1 MTGLEPTIARHAPAA
16 APAAVPSPA
25 HDAPQSRAASRRKPS
40 RLLRYLATRAWVHA
54 TLLFFVAIFLFPF
67 VYMFATSMKTD
78 EELIDRT
85 YFPSIPTFQPISP
98 RVRKMPAVERP
109 PEAPADAWDAALP
122 ELLKI
127 TRAAVDAAAAAAKSA
142 PVGAD
147 TVSPE
152 AHRAAA
158 TNFLLHRLIP
168 RLGPD
173 AWTGPRDALFAQYRQ
188 GLTETLVADALLD
201 RLARLELR
209 GLQVRSLDAHIYPV
223 SLGPD
228 IAAKWAIESGDAA
241 LIPTAKDSSVLR
253 YRFDTPGAAP
263 IVLRC
268 DFPFPTAPANFH
280 KLILALKP
288 DDSWHKVDATLDL
301 AGVHW
306 VSQKTKYL
314 GTTRRQTILFQ
325 PPTFDDTTDRKK
337 IWVPLKREG
346 KTSSVEPAQRDNLKL
361 QAPNNQVQIASVE
374 PAQPD
379 NRKPQIASSLPATL
393 RLTITPSS
401 TPAAIWG
408 KAKRNYDR
416 AFESVPFWRYVR
428 NSLFV
433 VILATL
439 GTLFSASFVAYAFAR
454 LNWPGRTLAFGILL
468 STMMLP
474 PQVTFIP
481 QFMVWKTAGL
491 YNTLSPLWLPAWFGT
506 AFFIFLMTQHMK
518 TIPRELEEAARID
531 GCSALRTW
539 WSIILP
545 QCKPALAAIAILVS
559 MSAWNDF
566 LSPLIYLRDQQ
577 KFPLSLGLY
586 ALRLDTPEGGTDWTL
601 VMAGNVLMTFPVV
614 VIFFLFQRYFISGM
628 TMSAV
633 KA

>member
-1 MTGLEPTIARHAPAA
+1 METAQMRADSAALRHP
-16 APAAVPSPA
+16 PSSILHPR
-25 HDAPQSRAASRRKPS
+25 SASPSLLHPRPKSS
-40 RLLRYLATRAWVHA
+40 RLARYLASRAWLHV
-54 TLLFFVAIFLFPF
+54 TLLLFVAIFLFPF

-85 YFPSIPTFQPISP
+85 YFPTIPTFQGVSP
-98 RVRKMPAVERP
+98 RVRQIAAPERP
-109 PEAPADAWDAALP
+109 PEAPAERWEEMIP
-122 ELLKI
+122 QFTKI
-127 TRAAVDAAAAAAKSA
+127 TRDAVDAAKL
-142 PVGAD
+142 PVGGDAVDAD
-147 TVSPE
+147 AYRT
-152 AHRAAA
+152 AA

-168 RLGPD
+168 RLGVD
-173 AWTGPRDALFAQYRQ
+173 AWTGPPNKLLEQFRG
-188 GLTETLVADALLD
+188 GLTPNMIEDALLD

-209 GLQVRSLDAHIYPV
+209 GLQVRSLDAHIYPIT
-223 SLGPD
+223 LGPD
-228 IAAKWAIESGDAA
+228 IATKWKIESGDAH
-241 LIPTAKDSSVLR
+241 LLPTKDSSVLR
-253 YRFDTPGAAP
+253 YHFDSPNATP

-268 DFPFPTAPANFH
+268 DFDFPTDPRNLH
-280 KLILALKP
+280 KLIFALKP
-288 DDSWHKVDATLDL
+288 DDSWHKLDATFDL
-301 AGVHW
+301 NGVHW
-306 VSQKTKYL
+306 VSQKSKYI
-314 GTTRRQTILFQ
+314 GTTRRQSILFQ

-337 IWVPLKREG
+337 IWVPLKPQA
-346 KTSSVEPAQRDNLKL
+346 SSIADRKL
-361 QAPNNQVQIASVE
+361 QIANQ
-374 PAQPD
+374 
-379 NRKPQIASSLPATL
+379 ATL

-433 VILATL
+433 VILATA
-439 GTLFSASFVAYAFAR
+439 GTLLSSSFVAYAFAR

-474 PQVTFIP
+474 AQVTFIP
-481 QFMVWKTAGL
+481 QFMIWKTAGL
-491 YNTLSPLWLPAWFGT
+491 YNTLAPLWLPAWFGT

-518 TIPRELEEAARID
+518 TIPKELEEAARID

-539 WSIILP
+539 WQIILP
-545 QCKPALAAIAILVS
+545 QCKPALAAIAILTS

-601 VMAGNVLMTFPVV
+601 IMAGNVMMTLPVI

-628 TMSAV
+628 TMTSV